1 MFSDDLLDIH
11 TRKSDVCDYQIERK
25 VFTMQIKY
33 NVTGDRR
40 KALVAVMRDV
50 LQDTTR
56 YLGAPSF
63 AFQVGGYTVDKNG
76 TVTCPDGTDE
86 TQIEMLIRE
95 LAHDGF
101 IGERVG
107 EAAKPAEPTTVES
120 DQLKKETPRTV
131 DPDRLAVEL
140 PKDGI
145 SPTAMEN
152 LRRLVASKAT
162 LLKKAL
168 GTESLPITEHT
179 DRIEFGWFRPT
190 DDQVEITAYYQL
202 VQGLCELARTQKR
215 VLAAERPVESDR
227 FALRCMLLRIGFIG
241 DAFKDSRRVLLRN
254 LTGSSSYAKQKAGD
268 DA

>member
-1 MFSDDLLDIH
+1 
-11 TRKSDVCDYQIERK
+11 
-25 VFTMQIKY
+25 MQIKY

-63 AFQVGGYTVDKNG
+63 AFQVGAYTVDKNG
-76 TVTCPDGTDE
+76 TVTCPDGTGE
-86 TQIEMLIRE
+86 GQIEMLIRE

-107 EAAKPAEPTTVES
+107 EAAKPAKPKEVEAIS
-120 DQLKKETPRTV
+120 PIEENPRAI
-131 DPDRLAVEL
+131 DLEHLAVEL
-140 PKDGI
+140 PKDGMA
-145 SPTAMEN
+145 PTAIEN
-152 LRRLVASKAT
+152 LRRLVASKES

-168 GTESLPITEHT
+168 GTDRLPITEHS

-190 DDQVEITAYYQL
+190 DNQTEIAAYYQL

-215 VLAAERPVESDR
+215 VSATEQEVENEKYA
-227 FALRCMLLRIGFIG
+227 FRCFLLRLGFIG
-241 DAFKDSRRVLLRN
+241 AEYKEARKILLKNLSGNAAFRTARE
-254 LTGSSSYAKQKAGD
+254 AGD
-268 DA
+268 EE